1 MVKLK
6 ESVLFLCS
14 ILLTVYYF
22 VVATSLIWVF
32 FFFFFLLYVTSIAE
46 YLPLTIC
53 YKYYI
58 KSIES
63 DFGRKNISCYMAPSS
78 LCFSVTL
85 PQYFFVC
92 SISII
97 HKNQATR
104 VMTGSINN
112 KKIIDGFHRIDCL
125 FYSCFSFCHLSFQN
139 FHRSR
144 IY

>member
-1 MVKLK
+1 MYYSYV
-6 ESVLFLCS
+6 
-14 ILLTVYYF
+14 VYY
-22 VVATSLIWVF
+22 SLFIIS
-32 FFFFFLLYVTSIAE
+32 LLL
-46 YLPLTIC
+46 LPLFGCFFSSSSCYMLQVLQNIFHLLFVTT